1 MSGQTITK
9 TLVDGLEPAASE
21 YTIWDAKLPGFGV
34 RVRPSGA
41 KSFVIVYRAGTGRTA
56 PVRRLTLAA
65 VGKIAP
71 EAARTQAKILLGTVA
86 NGADPAAEKRA
97 KRPKAEQLTFDE
109 LAQRYIDEYA
119 KPNKSSW
126 ENDVG
131 YLKRPRT
138 ALKRVLASSVT
149 DDDIAD
155 VLDEIAEDA
164 PVSANR
170 AQSVIHKM
178 FEWARQPGRKHV
190 PSNPIHG
197 MERRGGSDIS
207 PSYRDNPGR
216 LCRRRLPAPGGCTSE
231 TAQELETFACSPQYW
246 GNRTATCGGEQAR
259 RCTGIPERMDNTH
272 PAIKGG

>member
-1 MSGQTITK
+1 
-9 TLVDGLEPAASE
+9 
-21 YTIWDAKLPGFGV
+21 
-34 RVRPSGA
+34 
-41 KSFVIVYRAGTGRTA
+41 
-56 PVRRLTLAA
+56 
-65 VGKIAP
+65 
-71 EAARTQAKILLGTVA
+71 LGNVA

-170 AQSVIHKM
+170 AQSVIHVRM
-178 FEWARQPGRKHV
+178 GAPARAQVR
-190 PSNPIHG
+190 SEQSDTRHG
-197 MERRGGSDIS
+197 TPRWK
-207 PSYRDNPGR
+207 RDVQDEGP
-216 LCRRRLPAPGGCTSE
+216 
-231 TAQELETFACSPQYW
+231 F
-246 GNRTATCGGEQAR
+246 
-259 RCTGIPERMDNTH
+259 
-272 PAIKGG
+272 